1 MSNSVDEKTS
11 AEKADIELDTS
22 GSHGSMHNK
31 MKQLLASFSA
41 LDYISPLEIPNIDLY
56 IEQVTSFLDNE
67 LASAR
72 RTPDDKTLTKTMI
85 NNYAKNGLLPPQEK
99 KKYNKEHVLTLI
111 FIYYFKNM
119 MSISDIHALLSPIT
133 EEYFGNKDGFNMEDV
148 YKEVFSLEAVETE
161 KMVKDLAKKYKRA
174 NETFKDFPEK
184 DQKYLH
190 TFSLIAMLAYDVY
203 IKKMLIQHMIDE
215 NQDE

>member
-85 NNYAKNGLLPPQEK
+85 NNYTKNHVLPAPVK
-99 KKYNKEHVLTLI
+99 KKYSRDHVLTLI
-111 FIYYFKNM
+111 LIYYFKNFL
-119 MSISDIHALLSPIT
+119 SIKDVKAIFDPIT
-133 EEYFGNKDGFNMEDV
+133 EKYFGSEEDFNMYNVYEHLVDMVSAQSDATIRDLVKKYDTSMETFANIDASPEDV
-148 YKEVFSLEAVETE
+148 EMLQQFG
-161 KMVKDLAKKYKRA
+161 
-174 NETFKDFPEK
+174 F
-184 DQKYLH
+184 
-190 TFSLIAMLAYDVY
+190 ICMLAFDVY
-203 IKKMLIQHMIDE
+203 VKKMLIEELIDMS
-215 NQDE
+215 N